1 MQTKQTFFVE
11 MIVSARSLHYLC
23 GIIIVMF
30 VRMLIRFLKNWTLP
44 IAMLTGFLVY
54 FVFKEVAW
62 LNPLKPTVDLV
73 IDYLTPSLIFA
84 QLLLTFCKIEFA
96 DLKPCRWHAWL
107 LAIQCFVSLTLVAI
121 LLFLPCSY
129 MVKTALEALLICF
142 ICPTATA
149 AAIITAKLGGN
160 AASLTTY
167 TLLSNLLAALFV
179 PLLFPLI
186 EPHVG
191 ITFVEAFFKILSKVF
206 PLLLFPFCLAWIL
219 KHALPKI
226 HQLLRQSSGVAFYLW
241 TLALAIVT
249 GQTLRTLLNSQASV
263 AILVALASMSLMACA
278 VQFLLGKSIG
288 GHYHERISGGQALG
302 QKNTVLAIW
311 MAYTYL
317 NPILSFSPGAYV
329 FWQNIVNSYQL
340 WKKRKNS

>member
-1 MQTKQTFFVE
+1 
-11 MIVSARSLHYLC
+11 
-23 GIIIVMF
+23 
-30 VRMLIRFLKNWTLP
+30 
-44 IAMLTGFLVY
+44 
-54 FVFKEVAW
+54 
-62 LNPLKPTVDLV
+62 
-73 IDYLTPSLIFA
+73 
-84 QLLLTFCKIEFA
+84 
-96 DLKPCRWHAWL
+96 
-107 LAIQCFVSLTLVAI
+107 
-121 LLFLPCSY
+121 
-129 MVKTALEALLICF
+129 
-142 ICPTATA
+142 
-149 AAIITAKLGGN
+149 
-160 AASLTTY
+160 
-167 TLLSNLLAALFV
+167 
-179 PLLFPLI
+179 
-186 EPHVG
+186 
-191 ITFVEAFFKILSKVF
+191 AFFKILSKVF

-241 TLALAIVT
+241 ALALAIVT

-263 AILVALASMSLMACA
+263 AILVVLASMSLMACA

>member
-1 MQTKQTFFVE
+1 

-62 LNPLKPTVDLV
+62 LNPLKPTVDLL

-107 LAIQCFVSLTLVAI
+107 LAIQCFVSLTLVAM

-129 MVKTALEALLICF
+129 LVKTALEALLICF

-167 TLLSNLLAALFV
+167 TLLSNLPPCLCPCFSR
-179 PLLFPLI
+179 
-186 EPHVG
+186 
-191 ITFVEAFFKILSKVF
+191 LSNRMQV
-206 PLLLFPFCLAWIL
+206 
-219 KHALPKI
+219 
-226 HQLLRQSSGVAFYLW
+226 LRLSRHFSRYSAKY
-241 TLALAIVT
+241 
-249 GQTLRTLLNSQASV
+249 
-263 AILVALASMSLMACA
+263 
-278 VQFLLGKSIG
+278 FLCC
-288 GHYHERISGGQALG
+288 
-302 QKNTVLAIW
+302 
-311 MAYTYL
+311 
-317 NPILSFSPGAYV
+317 FSPSAWHGY
-329 FWQNIVNSYQL
+329 
-340 WKKRKNS
+340 